1 MLAEIML
8 WESDGNYLV
17 NELLY
22 VSKNF
27 YNVIQI
33 LLSKYVA
40 KEIIICTFW
49 N

>member
-1 MLAEIML
+1 MISAFINIMLAEIML

-27 YNVIQI
+27 YNVI
-33 LLSKYVA
+33 LL
-40 KEIIICTFW
+40 CTKTTL
-49 N
+49 